1 MGKCH
6 NIYKWFSLKIFNM
19 SRDDGA
25 VTRRKFLKISA
36 VTAGSIVAAGIAGG
50 VIGYLSG
57 RITTTREIFKMIT
70 STQVETKTVT
80 TYPMSVKTITQ
91 LTTVTHPTTVT
102 ITPQKTTTSTITKTV
117 TTIPRPIRARFPFSG
132 VNLVSWPTDYEFSS
146 TKKVI
151 DHLTSLSV
159 NYIMLLLELNQE
171 SKESSS
177 LTATYDLE
185 GILKITEYAKM
196 QGMKIGWL
204 PFIIVKD
211 GAWRGEIMP
220 EDPTSWF
227 RSYKDHLISIAS
239 KANEADVNL
248 LMLGSELETMTNPN
262 YEEEWFS
269 IIKAIRQRYWGQIC
283 YAVNWWYDE
292 TSYQRILASRWL
304 RKLDYIGVS
313 AYFELTSKNDPTI
326 EELMN
331 AWMTKGISSD
341 SNIISELKNLYE
353 KFERPIIFTEIGY
366 RSVNGANKQPWNCGT
381 IPSSD
386 NQYDP
391 QEQADCYEA
400 LFKTF
405 AGKEWWKGCFIW
417 AYDTSLAPREEDKDY
432 TPLSK
437 PAEKVLHN
445 WYKPST

>member
-1 MGKCH
+1 
-6 NIYKWFSLKIFNM
+6 M
-19 SRDDGA
+19 SRDDKV
-25 VTRRKFLKISA
+25 VTRRKFLRIST
-36 VTAGSIVAAGIAGG
+36 VTIGSIVTAGIAGG

-57 RITTTREIFKMIT
+57 KITAAKEIFKTIT
-70 STQVETKTVT
+70 SVHTETRTIT
-80 TYPMSVKTITQ
+80 THPMSVKTITQ
-91 LTTVTHPTTVT
+91 LTTITQPTTVT
-102 ITPQKTTTSTITKTV
+102 VTAQKTVASTITKTV
-117 TTIPRPIRARFPFSG
+117 TRIPKPIQARFPFSG
-132 VNLVSWPTDYEFSS
+132 VNLVWWPTGYEFSS

-151 DHLTSLSV
+151 DHLKSLSV

-185 GILKITEYAKM
+185 RILRVTEYAKM

-211 GAWRGEIMP
+211 GTWRGEIMP
-220 EDPTSWF
+220 DDPTSWF
-227 RSYKDHLISIAS
+227 RSYEDHLMLIAS
-239 KANEADVNL
+239 KANEVDVDL
-248 LMLGSELETMTNPN
+248 LMLGSELETMTDPN
-262 YEEEWFS
+262 YEERWLS
-269 IIKAIRQRYWGQIC
+269 IIKAVRQRYWGRIC
-283 YAVNWWYDE
+283 YAANWWYDE

-326 EELMN
+326 KELMD
-331 AWMTKGISSD
+331 AWLTKGVSS
-341 SNIISELKNLYE
+341 SSSIVSELKNLYE
-353 KFERPIIFTEIGY
+353 KFERPTVFTEIGY
-366 RSVNGANKQPWNCGT
+366 RSVNGANKQLWNCGT
-381 IPSSD
+381 IPNSD
-386 NQYDP
+386 NRYDP

-417 AYDTSLAPREEDKDY
+417 AYDTSLASREEDKDY
-432 TPLSK
+432 TPLGK
-437 PAEKVLHN
+437 PAEKVLCR